1 VSTWAVVVAAG
12 SGERIADGDPTPK
25 QYRRLGDRRVLDWS
39 VGAARGACDGV
50 VLVVLADRVTDV
62 EPGVDVVVAG
72 GVTRSG
78 SVRAGLA
85 AVPGAAEVIVVHD
98 AARPVPLP
106 EVWERVLGAVGDG
119 ADGAV
124 PVVPVT
130 DTLRA
135 RSGGTLDRTGV
146 VAVQTPQA
154 FRAGALRAAHAGEPE
169 GTDDASLVEAA
180 GGRVVVVDGDPANL
194 KLTTA
199 VDLAVAAAVLGDPAH
214 PSVPVPVRV
223 GHGVDVHPWSD
234 DPDRPLVLGGVTF
247 EGHAGLAGHS
257 DADAVA
263 HACTDA
269 LLGAAGLG
277 DIGAL
282 FPDTDPRWAGA
293 DSVALLAE
301 AAGRVRAEGWEP
313 GNVDCTVVLDAPK
326 IGPRRDE
333 LVAALTA
340 AVGAPVSVKAKRTE
354 GIGALG
360 RGEGVV
366 ALAVAVLHRTA
377 RA

>member
-12 SGERIADGDPTPK
+12 AGQRMADGDPTPK
-25 QYRRLGDRRVLDWS
+25 QYRPLGDRRVLDWS
-39 VGAARGACDGV
+39 VAAARRACDGV
-50 VLVVLADRVTDV
+50 VLVVPPDRVGA
-62 EPGVDVVVAG
+62 EPGVDAVVAG
-72 GVTRSG
+72 AATRSA

-85 AVPGAAEVIVVHD
+85 AVPAAAEVIVVHD

-106 EVWERVLGAVGDG
+106 EVWARVLGAVAGG

-124 PVVPVT
+124 PVVAVT

-135 RSGGTLDRTGV
+135 RSGGTVDRAGI

-154 FRAGALRAAHAGEPE
+154 FRASALRAAHTGEPE

-194 KLTTA
+194 KLTTV
-199 VDLAVAAAVLGDPAH
+199 VDLAVAAALLGETARPQAPAH
-214 PSVPVPVRV
+214 VRV
-223 GHGVDVHPWSD
+223 GQGVDVHPWSD

-247 EGHAGLAGHS
+247 EGHPGLAGHS

-282 FPDTDPRWAGA
+282 FPDTDSRWAGA
-293 DSVALLAE
+293 DSVAMLAE
-301 AAGRVRAEGWEP
+301 AADRVRAEGWEP

-333 LVAALTA
+333 LVDALSA

-360 RGEGVV
+360 RGDGV
-366 ALAVAVLHRTA
+366 AAFAVAVLHRA
-377 RA
+377 APA